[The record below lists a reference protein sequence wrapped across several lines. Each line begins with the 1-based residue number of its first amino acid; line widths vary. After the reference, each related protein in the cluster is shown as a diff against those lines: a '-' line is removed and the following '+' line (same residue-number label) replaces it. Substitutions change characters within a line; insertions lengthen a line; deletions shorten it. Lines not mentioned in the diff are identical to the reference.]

1 MTHLVTVGSDESTT
15 LILWTFEWSPTQFVL
30 QCDQWFHNGLKCL
43 FHYLL
48 LLEQKFGWV
57 LYPSPFPF
65 MFALHLDWSLNASVN
80 EKIKCSLD
88 IFELVFHFGLW
99 HKLNIFFSLVLLF
112 LEMHNR
118 SVKRLTGKKLSV
130 DKQFFEDII

>member
-1 MTHLVTVGSDESTT
+1 MTNLVAVGSDESTT
-15 LILWTFEWSPTQFVL
+15 LLEWSPTQFVL
-30 QCDQWFHNGLKCL
+30 QCDQWFHDGLKFF

-57 LYPSPFPF
+57 LYPSPCSF

-80 EKIKCSLD
+80 EKIKCSLY

-99 HKLNIFFSLVLLF
+99 LKLNIFFSLVLFF
-112 LEMHNR
+112 LEIHNR
-118 SVKRLTGKKLSV
+118 SVKKANREKIKYR
-130 DKQFFEDII
+130 